1 MGNKE
6 RNSYVCNAIT
16 NALLEMLKKRD
27 LSEITIGEITEK
39 AQVSRNS
46 FYRNFASKED
56 IIRHKILTY
65 LNEWREQTEAE
76 KFEDPKHIYTI
87 LFEIAEKHK
96 DFFLLLDNAGLLYLL
111 QDEFFKNFEPADDD
125 NEIAAY
131 SKAFF
136 TYSTYGFLETWIK
149 RGMNRSA
156 KEMEKML
163 DQGASDKY

>member
-16 NALLEMLKKRD
+16 DALLEMLKTRD

-56 IIRHKILTY
+56 IIRQRIMTY

-76 KFEDPKHIYTI
+76 KSEDPKHIYTI
-87 LFEIAEKHK
+87 LFEIAEQHK
-96 DFFLLLDNAGLLYLL
+96 DFFLLLHDAGLLYLL
-111 QDEFFKNFEPADDD
+111 QDEFFKNFGPADND

-136 TYSTYGFLETWIK
+136 TYSTYGFLETWIR
-149 RGMNRSA
+149 RGMNRTA